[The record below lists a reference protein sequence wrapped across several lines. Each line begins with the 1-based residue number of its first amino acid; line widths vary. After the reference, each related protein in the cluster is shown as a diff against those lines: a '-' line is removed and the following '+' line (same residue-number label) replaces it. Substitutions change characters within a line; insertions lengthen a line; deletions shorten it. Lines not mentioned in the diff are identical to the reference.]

1 MFPKAV
7 KFSVG
12 AQSQYLGI
20 LCALL
25 YTFHE
30 SNTIT
35 FSFSYTWGILIY
47 FQVLLPLEANCRYR
61 LMELRLQWL
70 QPRQAAEAVGFA
82 CAWEEVG
89 RLLAASCRVPAWGGS
104 WGARSRVGLGSCA
117 GWSLLGHVEIKASA
131 AGCGVQEGRAGGRS
145 GRNLGGRIDGKWSFF
160 QVSEA
165 LTSCLGRTEA
175 ESEVIPTF
183 PTFSCWSHYWVGSL
197 FILQSW
203 SLWI

>member
-47 FQVLLPLEANCRYR
+47 FQVPLPLEANCRHIAGLWNYICSDYSLAER
-61 LMELRLQWL
+61 QRPSGLPVHGKRWAGCWL
-70 QPRQAAEAVGFA
+70 P
-82 CAWEEVG
+82 
-89 RLLAASCRVPAWGGS
+89 
-104 WGARSRVGLGSCA
+104 
-117 GWSLLGHVEIKASA
+117 A
-131 AGCGVQEGRAGGRS
+131 AGCLRGVAAGGH
-145 GRNLGGRIDGKWSFF
+145 GAVWGLAAALA
-160 QVSEA
+160 EA
-165 LTSCLGRTEA
+165 WWAT
-175 ESEVIPTF
+175 
-183 PTFSCWSHYWVGSL
+183 WK
-197 FILQSW
+197 
-203 SLWI
+203 